1 MRRVPGR
8 HARWHQYI
16 SILPIVKK
24 EISKNGMVR
33 QPLLLPPSEAA
44 GAANYTHLT
53 TQLRRP
59 EAPAPAPANS
69 HGGNP
74 HRLAVGPDQVRLGQ
88 GRTEEGLSQAEQKPT
103 DTAVRPAGSVPP
115 GSWPAARVHHPP
127 PMPATPVGEARRG
140 VAIGGV

>member
-1 MRRVPGR
+1 M
-8 HARWHQYI
+8 
-16 SILPIVKK
+16 KK

-44 GAANYTHLT
+44 GAANHTHLT

-59 EAPAPAPANS
+59 EAPAPANS

-103 DTAVRPAGSVPP
+103 DTAERQ
-115 GSWPAARVHHPP
+115 
-127 PMPATPVGEARRG
+127 
-140 VAIGGV
+140 IGRAHV